1 MQPGGT
7 IQRPARMSPRHAL
20 IRLAMIVLLALAS
33 AAIPIG
39 KVAACS
45 CAGLGTPADVVAAS
59 DVTFIGTVID
69 TASGGPAEF
78 GGSNIRYAFDV
89 ERASAATEAV
99 LVVEALD
106 DPGGASC
113 GLVFGIGER
122 WLVSAHLQGSEL
134 ETNLCSGNRLADELP
149 EAEAAAY
156 AELLSEV
163 PPEPA
168 EPAEPSAGPDLSL
181 PAAILVAVLGALVLG
196 GVTFFAVR
204 GPGRTPAR

>member
-1 MQPGGT
+1 
-7 IQRPARMSPRHAL
+7 
-20 IRLAMIVLLALAS
+20 MIVLLALAS

-45 CAGLGTPADVVAAS
+45 CAAFGAPADVVAAS

-69 TASGGPAEF
+69 TAPGGRAEI

-89 ERASAATEAV
+89 ERASAPTEAV
-99 LVVEALD
+99 LVVEALE

-122 WLVSAHLQGSEL
+122 WLVSAYRQGNEL
-134 ETNLCSGNRLADELP
+134 ETNLCSGNRLTHELP

-163 PPEPA
+163 PPEPPEA
-168 EPAEPSAGPDLSL
+168 AEPSAGRDLSL
-181 PAAILVAVLGALVLG
+181 PAAILVAVLGALALG
-196 GVTFFAVR
+196 GVAFLAVR
-204 GPGRTPAR
+204 RREARSD